1 MSFYKTP
8 YITSYITSNNVSGN
22 TIYKH
27 NNYSS
32 CYRFI
37 TNVDADVILE
47 EYLKKFNYD
56 LTKTYILLDDA
67 YSASGDLLPRL
78 KALCEVVKVKP
89 SC

>member
-8 YITSYITSNNVSGN
+8 YITSNDASGN

-27 NNYSS
+27 NYSS

-37 TNVDADVILE
+37 TNVDADVTLE